1 MISVGGSLNLS
12 WVNPYVRK
20 VSEMGDEL
28 TTRPMLEAILDGQR
42 HIVSQLTELRAGHD
56 ALAAKVD
63 QIAAKQDEIAA
74 KQDEIAAKQD
84 ELAAKQDE
92 LAARQDR
99 LELRMAE
106 LGREVRDGLYYT
118 NRAIEAFNQ
127 RVLDFELWLRK
138 VDERLHDEIL
148 IRTR

>member
-1 MISVGGSLNLS
+1 
-12 WVNPYVRK
+12 
-20 VSEMGDEL
+20 MGEEL
-28 TTRPMLEAILDGQR
+28 TTQPMLEAILEGQR
-42 HIVSQLTELRAGHD
+42 HITSQIVELHSAFDVQTARQD

-63 QIAAKQDEIAA
+63 QIAAKLD
-74 KQDEIAAKQD
+74 D
-84 ELAAKQDE
+84 LAAKVDDLAAKVDDLAAKVDDLAAKVDD

-106 LGREVRDGLYYT
+106 LVREVRDGLYYT
-118 NRAIEAFNQ
+118 NRAIEAFNK
-127 RVLDFELWLRK
+127 RMLDYELWLRK